1 MALNRRPTTIY
12 EELFFSFFSFADNLP
27 CVSSQKMDELNASL
41 IVMLVCAIQVPFS
54 QRKPR
59 ERMIHT
65 SLDLSLRCDFRSIWG
80 FAVALSSGR
89 LSVIVEVVKRG
100 LPSVKKEGVSSNY
113 ASNRIRTQ

>member
-1 MALNRRPTTIY
+1 
-12 EELFFSFFSFADNLP
+12 
-27 CVSSQKMDELNASL
+27 MDELNASL